1 MLNQT
6 TRMMAQQGNGRA
18 EQPSLRAGVSE
29 LLHDVLTLA
38 ELQWQLTL
46 EDGARWM
53 RTSVYAGSLAVA
65 GAVCALAALSV
76 TMIGI
81 SYLLVEAGLPLVW
94 ALLITGGAGVILG
107 LSCLYGGLRWLARSM
122 SAFDHSRNELRENLA
137 WVKHSLKSHARKTS
151 SEPTGQA

>member
-1 MLNQT
+1 MPNQT
-6 TRMMAQQGNGRA
+6 TRMMVQQGNGRA

-29 LLHDVLTLA
+29 LLHDFLTLA

-46 EDGARWM
+46 EDGARWA

-65 GAVCALAALSV
+65 GAICALAALSV

-81 SYLLVEAGLPLVW
+81 SYLLVEAGLELVW
-94 ALLITGGAGVILG
+94 ALLITGGLGVVIG

-122 SAFDHSRNELRENLA
+122 SAFDQSRNELRTNLA
-137 WVKHSLKSHARKTS
+137 WVKHSLKSHSRRAS
-151 SEPTGQA
+151 SEHAGQV